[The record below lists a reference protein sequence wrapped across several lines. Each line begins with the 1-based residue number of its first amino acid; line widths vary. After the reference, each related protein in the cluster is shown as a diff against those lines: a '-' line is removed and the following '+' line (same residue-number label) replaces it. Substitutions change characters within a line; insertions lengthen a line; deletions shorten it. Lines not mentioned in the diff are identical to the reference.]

1 MTPRRLNSSP
11 TWPFILEGYC
21 GFCFPSAAPP
31 PSASEIAKIG
41 IVSISLEDKALCS
54 SAGQLEK
61 TISTSR
67 LKPRSHTIRAVIG
80 RFNGQTCVC
89 EKTFHVLACPEV
101 DAQVKEPIEP
111 DSGCLPARVT
121 YDLDWPGD
129 SEMCGIPYREL
140 GDSRPLERFGP
151 FPITKT
157 YSIIR
162 RPYGE
167 GHHRSGGP
175 KDTQLEVGKR
185 SIHRL
190 SWS

>member
-1 MTPRRLNSSP
+1 M
-11 TWPFILEGYC
+11 
-21 GFCFPSAAPP
+21 
-31 PSASEIAKIG
+31 
-41 IVSISLEDKALCS
+41 
-54 SAGQLEK
+54 
-61 TISTSR
+61 
-67 LKPRSHTIRAVIG
+67 IG

-111 DSGCLPARVT
+111 DSGCLPVRVT

-129 SEMCGIPYREL
+129 SEMCDIPYREL

-162 RPYGE
+162 WPYGE
-167 GHHRSGGP
+167 GHPRGKLLLPSGYVREPRGLRSGQRGG
-175 KDTQLEVGKR
+175 LEDRK
-185 SIHRL
+185 IL
-190 SWS
+190 SSRWGREASTA